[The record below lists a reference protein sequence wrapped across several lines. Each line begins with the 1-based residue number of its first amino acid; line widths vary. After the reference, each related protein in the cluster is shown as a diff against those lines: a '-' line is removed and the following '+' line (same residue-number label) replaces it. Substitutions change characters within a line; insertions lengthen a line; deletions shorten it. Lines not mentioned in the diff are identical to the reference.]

1 MNFNQVLGYNIYEL
15 KMNDIS
21 IKVQWQFIK
30 YSDWSKGKINP
41 LKNKITP
48 INDKGSV
55 IFPPNIEGFDL
66 LKR

>member
-1 MNFNQVLGYNIYEL
+1 V
-15 KMNDIS
+15 NDKS

-41 LKNKITP
+41 LKC
-48 INDKGSV
+48 DVSV
-55 IFPPNIEGFDL
+55 FTDTATVVFPPNIEGLEL

>member
-1 MNFNQVLGYNIYEL
+1 
-15 KMNDIS
+15 MNDIS